1 MSDEPMEP
9 LYNRVIL
16 ASAHKVDFNSKAAP
30 FKPDEKSL
38 WYLVDE
44 NQDTYALYKETS
56 LLDTMRLKDGREL
69 ARFDSDSYPVGVFH
83 KEEYR
88 WSCKDDRITIEYVPL
103 ELILCN
109 LRHNGM
115 TGIEDFI
122 EHLPDRAEKFT
133 DNQLQALIY
142 EVEAIEDEVHSIGYG
157 IETRLVTTPEQKHWT
172 RRIYAILVRE
182 MEARKLLV
190 RLQDHGIIRLERRP

>member
-9 LYNRVIL
+9 LYSCVIL

-30 FKPDEKSL
+30 FKPDGKSI
-38 WYLVDE
+38 WYFVDVDR
-44 NQDTYALYKETS
+44 DTYALYNETA
-56 LLDTMRLKDGREL
+56 LLDTMRLKNGREL

-88 WSCKDDRITIEYVPL
+88 WSCRDDCIFIEYVPL
-103 ELILCN
+103 ELTLCS

-115 TGIEDFI
+115 AGIEDFI

-142 EVEAIEDEVHSIGYG
+142 ELEAIKDEVYDIGYG

-182 MEARKLLV
+182 VEARKLLV
-190 RLQDHGIIRLERRP
+190 RLQDHGIVRLKS